1 MSAEEA
7 GLLFPGCPRGGNV
20 RFSDV
25 HFARRGYPE
34 EVLLAFLAFV
44 VLLAGFVAYSA
55 DTIARRAGRRHLRLF
70 GLRPKTTALVV
81 AVLAGMGISLAS
93 MLAFFALNRQAIR
106 NIEQADQLRKEL
118 NGLKVDVKRVQSD
131 LKTAQTDRDTANV
144 RADQARRASL
154 SASVELDKA
163 QTDLQTAVGA
173 THGQEARARSLLTQT
188 RQLQFKVG
196 TLSTLKASLEAQALK
211 NQQAL
216 TTSRSGL
223 QQSQTALSLARSR
236 ASGLDLRL
244 TGVQREIAVLDRK
257 NVQAQA
263 DTAAAQDRVTMLQGQ
278 ISQLTLARKTVTQQ
292 RDFAAQQRDQLTREQ
307 VTVTQQRDAAAQDR
321 DRVVGQLQDLQT
333 QLAQARTQS
342 VQATLK
348 ATQATLKAA
357 QVQSQLTSLNAQRD
371 TASQDLKALKA
382 TVSGLQNMV
391 AGLQNEG
398 LKLKTDN
405 DTLRLSLTS
414 SQASV
419 KHLEDEYS
427 RANTELSASRNGE
440 LSYAKNSIVY
450 EAVVPSVRNLDA
462 YLQAAG
468 VAAAARGARGNPA
481 VRLAPSSRQALET
494 TLRGLNASTYVLC
507 RASGNVAA
515 GFAVDLSCDAKANTL
530 IYQRGSVIRKASIN
544 LQGGDE
550 ALRGQLQELIGDAVV
565 DLIRRGVPPE
575 NVLNGGL
582 NSASLYNIVSRLAAK
597 GGSSAVVGV
606 MSRQDVK
613 PSSQVDLYA
622 DIVQ

>member
-1 MSAEEA
+1 M
-7 GLLFPGCPRGGNV
+7 
-20 RFSDV
+20 
-25 HFARRGYPE
+25 
-34 EVLLAFLAFV
+34 LLAFLAFV

-81 AVLAGMGISLAS
+81 AVLAGMGISLTS

-106 NIEQADQLRKEL
+106 NIEQADLLRTEL
-118 NGLKVDVKRVQSD
+118 NGLKRDVKMVQSD
-131 LKTAQTDRDTANV
+131 LRKARSERDTANV

-154 SASVELDKA
+154 SAKSELGKA
-163 QTDLQTAVGA
+163 QTDLLAAVSA
-173 THGQEARARSLLTQT
+173 THEQEARARSLLTQT
-188 RQLQFKVG
+188 RQLQVKVS

-216 TTSRSGL
+216 TTSRKGL
-223 QQSQTALSLARSR
+223 LTSQTALALARSR

-244 TGVQREIAVLDRK
+244 TNVQSEIAVLDRK

-263 DTAAAQDRVTMLQGQ
+263 SAVAAQGRVNVLQGQ
-278 ISQLTLARKTVTQQ
+278 IGQLDLARKAVTQQ
-292 RDFAAQQRDQLTREQ
+292 RDSAAQQRDQLTREQ
-307 VTVTQQRDAAAQDR
+307 VTVTQQRDAAAQER
-321 DRVVGQLQDLQT
+321 DRVVGQLQDLQN
-333 QLAQARTQS
+333 QLVQARSQSALASTRAAQATQ
-342 VQATLK
+342 
-348 ATQATLKAA
+348 KAA
-357 QVQSQLTSLNAQRD
+357 QVQAQLTSLNAQRD

-382 TVSGLQNMV
+382 TVSNLQSMV

-398 LKLKTDN
+398 LKLKNDN
-405 DTLRLSLTS
+405 DNLRLSLTS

-419 KHLEDEYS
+419 RHLEDEYS

-440 LSYAKNSIVY
+440 LSYAKNGIVY
-450 EAVVPSVRNLDA
+450 QGVVPSVRNLDA
-462 YLQAAG
+462 FLQAAST
-468 VAAAARGARGNPA
+468 AAAARGARGTPA
-481 VRLAPSSRQALET
+481 VRLAPSSRQVLET

-530 IYQRGSVIRKASIN
+530 IYEHGSIIRKASIN
-544 LQGGDE
+544 LQGGEE
-550 ALRGQLQELIGDAVV
+550 ALRGQLQDLIGDAVV

-582 NSASLYNIVSRLAAK
+582 NSASLYSILSRLAAK